1 MGTRR
6 TLAASVADYRSI
18 RSRGMTTK
26 DNQNFRIS
34 ISMTTQT
41 PAGIDW
47 KGEVEVSGPYDDAM
61 LDQVVALSDQLA
73 EKAMEQR
80 AISSRLTEALDAIE
94 SLPARPRKKRSK
106 LDQVM
111 DAGAQVIKDAEA
123 VENQAAAQVDELD
136 SMADELNLDVVSQ
149 LVKEGEG
156 LMASALEHQKAEV
169 GSMQTLGKPHSI
181 DELAAIGSTV
191 PDDDDDDLPF

>member
-1 MGTRR
+1 
-6 TLAASVADYRSI
+6 
-18 RSRGMTTK
+18 MTTK

-80 AISSRLTEALDAIE
+80 AISSRLKEASDAIE

-106 LDQVM
+106 LDQVIEECFM

-123 VENQAAAQVDELD
+123 DFLAQAVPLSDL
-136 SMADELNLDVVSQ
+136 
-149 LVKEGEG
+149 K
-156 LMASALEHQKAEV
+156 EV
-169 GSMQTLGKPHSI
+169 GSTQTLGDYELI
-181 DELAAIGSTV
+181 DDNDIDGFS
-191 PDDDDDDLPF
+191 PW